1 MTRKEQLAVNLW
13 IMWCYNFHQPKTFVK
28 YICEKC
34 DKMYLMD
41 HLMAKW
47 TNLYESN
54 GFRSVMN
61 DFYVELDLDLQ
72 EALVD
77 YALNVYAPK
86 GMAMMHEEW
95 KQL

>member
-13 IMWCYNFHQPKTFVK
+13 IMWCYNFHCPKTFIE

-34 DKMYLMD
+34 DKMYLFE

-47 TNLYESN
+47 THFYETF
-54 GFRSVMN
+54 GCRSVMN
-61 DFYVELDLDLQ
+61 DFYTEIDKDLR

-77 YALNVYAPK
+77 YAINVYAPE
-86 GMAMMHEEW
+86 GMRTMYEEY
-95 KQL
+95 KSL